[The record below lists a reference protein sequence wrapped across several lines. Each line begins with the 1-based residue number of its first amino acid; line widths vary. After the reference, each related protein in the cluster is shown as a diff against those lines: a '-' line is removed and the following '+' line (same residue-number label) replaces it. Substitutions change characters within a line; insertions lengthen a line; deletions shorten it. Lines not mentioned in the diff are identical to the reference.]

1 MNTSSLQT
9 QRVPPDSQTR
19 LLIRDTARQIVAEAR
34 LVPPLTLP
42 QLQQQASHL
51 LKRLQLADAG
61 LDHYAIILLNNAL
74 WETVFSAF
82 PRDQRLLLLPVCLRN
97 HERCKA
103 PRDDM
108 GLLCQDCGACRIPAF
123 TEAAENYD
131 LFSTSD

>member
-1 MNTSSLQT
+1 MNTPSLQT

-61 LDHYAIILLNNAL
+61 FDHYAIILLNNAL
-74 WETVFSAF
+74 W
-82 PRDQRLLLLPVCLRN
+82 
-97 HERCKA
+97 
-103 PRDDM
+103 
-108 GLLCQDCGACRIPAF
+108 
-123 TEAAENYD
+123 
-131 LFSTSD
+131 